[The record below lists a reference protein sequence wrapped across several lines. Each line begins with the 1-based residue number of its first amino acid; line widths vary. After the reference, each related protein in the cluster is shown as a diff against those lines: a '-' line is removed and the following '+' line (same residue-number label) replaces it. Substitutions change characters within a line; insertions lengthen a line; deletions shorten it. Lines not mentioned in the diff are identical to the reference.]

1 MEQTYTYAAPGRTE
15 LGGNHTDHQ
24 HGCVL
29 AAAIHLKTTARVRK
43 NGTNCICLRSQGYE
57 PFRLELG
64 DLSCRA
70 EEQNTTAALVRGIAA
85 AFAREGATLTGFDMD
100 ISSGIMPGSGLSSSA
115 AFEILVATVCND
127 LFLDGKLSALQLAQI
142 GQYAENVYFGKP
154 CGLMDQLASA
164 VGGLVFVDFGRD
176 VPAVE
181 RLDFDFEAA
190 GYGLY
195 IIDSGADHADL
206 TEEYAAIT
214 RELQA
219 LCGFFGKKWLREV
232 PQEQFMAELPKLRGA
247 VSDRAILRAIH
258 VYQENKRVLAQRDAL
273 LEGRMEAYLDLVKES
288 GRSSW
293 MYLQNIYPAGA
304 AARQPVALALALCDT
319 LLGGRGACRVHGG
332 GFAGTLQ
339 AYVPLG
345 MEASFV
351 AGMEAVLGKGCCH
364 RLRINPR
371 GGCRTE

>member
-1 MEQTYTYAAPGRTE
+1 MERIYTYAAPGRTE

-29 AAAIHLKTTARVRK
+29 AAAIHLKTTARVQK
-43 NGTNCICLRSQGYE
+43 NGTNCICVRSHGCA
-57 PFRLELG
+57 PFQVDLG
-64 DLSCRA
+64 DLSCR
-70 EEQNTTAALVRGIAA
+70 EDEKNTSAALVRGIAA
-85 AFAREGATLTGFDMD
+85 AFAKEGAQLTGFDMEVNSD
-100 ISSGIMPGSGLSSSA
+100 VLPGSGLSSSA
-115 AFEILVATVCND
+115 AFEVLVGTICND
-127 LFLDGKLSALQLAQI
+127 LFLGGKLTPVQVAQI

-164 VGGLVFVDFGRD
+164 VGGLVFVDFEEET
-176 VPAVE
+176 PKVE
-181 RLDFDFEAA
+181 RLDFDFEKA

-195 IIDSGADHADL
+195 VIDSGADHADL

-214 RELQA
+214 QELQA
-219 LCGFFGKKWLREV
+219 LCGFFEKKWLREV
-232 PQEQFMAELPKLRGA
+232 PQEQFMAQLPALRKI
-247 VSDRAILRAIH
+247 VSERAILRAIH

-273 LEGRMEAYLDLVKES
+273 LEGRTEDYLALVNES

-304 AARQPVALALALCDT
+304 LAQPVALALALCDQ
-319 LLGGRGACRVHGG
+319 LLGGQGACRVHGG
-332 GFAGTLQ
+332 GFAGTVQ

-345 MEASFV
+345 MEGSFV

-364 RLRINPR
+364 RLRISPQ
-371 GGCRTE
+371 GGHCEK